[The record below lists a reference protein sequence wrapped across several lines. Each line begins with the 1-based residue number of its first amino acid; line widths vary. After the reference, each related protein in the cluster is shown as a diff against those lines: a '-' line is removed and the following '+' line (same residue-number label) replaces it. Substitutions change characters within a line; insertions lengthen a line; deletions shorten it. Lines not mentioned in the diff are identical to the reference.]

1 MVRKSWCNKF
11 CSGAGG
17 LACRSQ
23 SCHARPTRGYS
34 SQRALGR
41 VTPPGMLRSE
51 ASFDKVLFAAGQHP
65 APRGR
70 LALRGGNVQ
79 VHGGRGSPLC
89 TMLANK
95 TMWHYFVWQH
105 GLQLPQTCSHSGGLA
120 GLLCKDWSGASPST
134 AAPRR
139 GFEDV
144 LDTVLSSRLL
154 EALLR
159 TMAAVASSCKAFLTQ
174 TESGVL
180 ACRRLQDGILCRLL
194 SAGSGLTASSTSC
207 ALPTLVPQKG
217 ELRRKGLQSIYGKMS
232 TSIAHLMAMSFLSQI
247 HVLCK
252 FPHCQL

>member
-11 CSGAGG
+11 CSGASG

-34 SQRALGR
+34 SRRALGR

-79 VHGGRGSPLC
+79 VHGGQGSPLC
-89 TMLANK
+89 TMPASK
-95 TMWHYFVWQH
+95 TMWHYFVWQYR
-105 GLQLPQTCSHSGGLA
+105 LQLPQTCSHSGGLA

-134 AAPRR
+134 AAPRQ

-174 TESGVL
+174 TQWGVGVPEASRWHPL
-180 ACRRLQDGILCRLL
+180 PAPC
-194 SAGSGLTASSTSC
+194 AGSGLTASSTSC
-207 ALPTLVPQKG
+207 ALPTLVPEKG
-217 ELRRKGLQSIYGKMS
+217 EVRRKGLQSIYGKMS

-252 FPHCQL
+252 FPRCQL